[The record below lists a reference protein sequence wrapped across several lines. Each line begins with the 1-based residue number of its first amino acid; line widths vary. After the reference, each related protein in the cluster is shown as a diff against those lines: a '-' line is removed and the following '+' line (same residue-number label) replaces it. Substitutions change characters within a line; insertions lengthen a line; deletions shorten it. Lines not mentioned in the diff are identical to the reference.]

1 MSRKFEI
8 DMERTL
14 VIVNDHPSGLQRTID
29 ARDWGF
35 RHMFHPTNYAPGTG
49 DHYSLKKTCS
59 MSENVYFDGVTMEKA
74 ILTYEGRRSLLKQ
87 LMHVATVY
95 YEFPPLW
102 KAGNRFHMS
111 ARKYTAMTKAPLL
124 PAAPRKTASLL
135 DSLQRCGAPCSVMEA
150 QRYTWAAYV
159 QLSKL

>member
-1 MSRKFEI
+1 MGQVLCPKCHLYILNPGVDPFDHRVHHAKGEQVTYLTHDDFGDFNELDWASMSKKFKI

-35 RHMFHPTNYAPGTG
+35 RHIFHPTNYAPGTG

-87 LMHVATVY
+87 KCTLPRCTTSSRRSGRPATV
-95 YEFPPLW
+95 
-102 KAGNRFHMS
+102 S
-111 ARKYTAMTKAPLL
+111 T
-124 PAAPRKTASLL
+124 
-135 DSLQRCGAPCSVMEA
+135 
-150 QRYTWAAYV
+150 
-159 QLSKL
+159 